1 VQNKKSANKGLGKG
15 FESLI
20 PSNFNRGILDEDK
33 DRVQKLFISEV
44 YPNPEQPRKHFDEE
58 SLKSLADSIKQHG
71 ILQPLIVSPKKGGYV
86 IVAGERRWRSA
97 KIAGLKKVP
106 AIVRKRQ
113 ELNQLEIALIENV
126 QRVDLSPLEQAL
138 SVDRLHNQFSLSFQD
153 IADRLGKAVSTV
165 NNIARLLQLP
175 KSAQKALQ
183 ENRITEGHARA
194 ILSLKDNKK
203 LQAEL
208 LNQIISKGWSVRQAE
223 QFVVSA
229 KSEIKKGQQT
239 LPKAKSSVSVD
250 STILNS
256 VKNKLKTPVT
266 IKRTTKG
273 GRLEIHFKS
282 DKELENIVSKITK

>member
-175 KSAQKALQ
+175 KSA
-183 ENRITEGHARA
+183 
-194 ILSLKDNKK
+194 
-203 LQAEL
+203 
-208 LNQIISKGWSVRQAE
+208 
-223 QFVVSA
+223 
-229 KSEIKKGQQT
+229 
-239 LPKAKSSVSVD
+239 
-250 STILNS
+250 
-256 VKNKLKTPVT
+256 
-266 IKRTTKG
+266 
-273 GRLEIHFKS
+273 
-282 DKELENIVSKITK
+282 